1 MKPARALE
9 RLIKKPSDVAFAG
22 INATLTRVFKSSLET
37 VENHAYI
44 RNYKLIVCRPN
55 KKLAHNRKRNAR
67 RRRGNVSEKIQWAV
81 NHMPKSDDKH
91 LGIMSLENVKKAR
104 AFHKSFPQYTVTP
117 LARLDGQAERLGLGN
132 LCVKDESY
140 RFGLNAF
147 KVLGGSFAMANYIA
161 DETGKDVADCTYDYL
176 TSDELARDFGQ
187 ATFFTATDGNH
198 GRGVAWAANKLGQ
211 KAVVHM
217 PKGSTKPRFDN
228 IAAEGATVTIEEVN
242 YDECVRIAAA
252 EADACERGVIVQDTA
267 WEGYEKIPSWIM
279 EGYGTMASEAAEQLR
294 SMAINRPTHVFV
306 QAGVGSLA
314 GAVVGYFTNL
324 YPDNPPIFV
333 VAECAPAACLYKG
346 AAAGD
351 GDPRIVDGDMPSIM
365 AGLCCGEPNILG
377 WDILRNHVRAFV
389 SCPDWVTARGMRVL
403 GAPEKGDPRVISGES
418 GAVTSGLVMTL
429 MQDPEYAELK
439 EAIGLDENSSVLCFS
454 TEGDTDPEQYRRIV
468 WEGEYPTF

>member
-1 MKPARALE
+1 MA
-9 RLIKKPSDVAFAG
+9 D
-22 INATLTRVFKSSLET
+22 
-37 VENHAYI
+37 
-44 RNYKLIVCRPN
+44 
-55 KKLAHNRKRNAR
+55 
-67 RRRGNVSEKIQWAV
+67 KIQWAG
-81 NHMPKSDDKH
+81 NTMPKSDDKH
-91 LGIMSLENVKKAR
+91 LGIMSLDHVKKAR
-104 AFHKSFPQYTVTP
+104 AFHQSFPQYTVTP
-117 LARLDGQAERLGLGN
+117 LARLDGQAARLGLSN

-161 DETGKDVADCTYDYL
+161 DETGKDVAECTFDYL
-176 TSDELARDFGQ
+176 TSDQLAKDFGQ

-242 YDECVRIAAA
+242 YDECVRMAAA

-294 SMAINRPTHVFV
+294 EMAINRPTHVFV

-324 YPDNPPIFV
+324 YPDNPPTFV
-333 VAECAPAACLYKG
+333 VVECAPAACLYKG

-377 WDILRNHVRAFV
+377 WDILRNHTTAFV
-389 SCPDWVTARGMRVL
+389 SCPDWVTARGMRTL

-418 GAVTSGLVMTL
+418 GAVTTGLVETL
-429 MQDPEYAELK
+429 MLDPEYAELK
-439 EAIGLDENSSVLCFS
+439 ELIGLDKTSSVLCFS
-454 TEGDTDPEQYRRIV
+454 TEGDTDPDQYRRIV
-468 WEGEYPTF
+468 WEGEYPDLLAGLTCPGGGAYVCSLLEQSCAHGKHIKCSPLRAELATEQTYAPPPYVHLLAGVSTSRYLAQVIYLK

>member
-1 MKPARALE
+1 MA
-9 RLIKKPSDVAFAG
+9 D
-22 INATLTRVFKSSLET
+22 
-37 VENHAYI
+37 
-44 RNYKLIVCRPN
+44 
-55 KKLAHNRKRNAR
+55 
-67 RRRGNVSEKIQWAV
+67 KIQWAG
-81 NHMPKSDDKH
+81 NTMPKSDDKH
-91 LGIMSLENVKKAR
+91 LGIMSLDHVKKAR
-104 AFHKSFPQYTVTP
+104 AFHQSFPQYTVTP
-117 LARLDGQAERLGLGN
+117 LARLDGQAARLGLSN

-161 DETGKDVADCTYDYL
+161 DETGKDVAECTFDYL
-176 TSDELARDFGQ
+176 TSDQLAKDFGQ

-242 YDECVRIAAA
+242 YDECVRMAAA

-267 WEGYEKIPSWIM
+267 WEGY
-279 EGYGTMASEAAEQLR
+279 GTMASEAAEQLR
-294 SMAINRPTHVFV
+294 EMAINRPTHVFV

-324 YPDNPPIFV
+324 YPDNPPTFV
-333 VAECAPAACLYKG
+333 VVECAPAACLYKG

-377 WDILRNHVRAFV
+377 WDILRNHATAFV
-389 SCPDWVTARGMRVL
+389 SCPDWVTARGMRTL

-418 GAVTSGLVMTL
+418 GAVTTGLVETL
-429 MQDPEYAELK
+429 MLDPEYAELK
-439 EAIGLDENSSVLCFS
+439 ELIGLDKTSSVLCFS
-454 TEGDTDPEQYRRIV
+454 TEGDTDPDQYRRIV
-468 WEGEYPTF
+468 WEGEYPTC